1 VKIHC
6 TVTNQDGKAVVKG
19 VADVLAPTEKVKIER
34 PQLPES
40 TVI

>member
-1 VKIHC
+1 VEIHC
-6 TVTNQDGKAVVKG
+6 TVTNQDGKG

-34 PQLPES
+34 PQLPEI